1 MKMGGYS
8 HRLLSGSSIA
18 NQKDFLRL
26 QEIPE
31 PLQFS
36 NQHLIDFQATGSVK
50 NLNISS
56 LRFGPF
62 QTGCSNRQQIRFTRS
77 GAKNR
82 HSNLCRQRSELIDC
96 GRSVQI

>member
-26 QEIPE
+26 QKISE

-36 NQHLIDFQATGSVK
+36 NQHLINFQATGSVK
-50 NLNISS
+50 NLDISC

-62 QTGCSNRQQIRFTRS
+62 QSGSSNRQQIRFTRS
-77 GAKNR
+77 GAKNWN
-82 HSNLCRQRSELIDC
+82 SNLFRQRSELIDC
-96 GRSVQI
+96 GGPVQI

>member
-8 HRLLSGSSIA
+8 HRLLSGSSLA
-18 NQKDFLRL
+18 NQKNFLRL

-31 PLQFS
+31 PLKFS
-36 NQHLIDFQATGSVK
+36 NQHLINLQPTGSVK

-82 HSNLCRQRSELIDC
+82 HSNLCPQGSERIDSRRS
-96 GRSVQI
+96 